1 VDTID
6 PLFIL
11 HPLLEERYFDRPSQ
25 SEIQALASYTGEA
38 EEVCDVLFTLVLWE
52 RKQEIEEDFR
62 EKHGKTEEQT
72 LLGSTGIF
80 PIRCRG

>member
-11 HPLLEERYFDRPSQ
+11 HPLLGQGYLDRPSQ

-38 EEVCDVLFTLVLWE
+38 EEVGNVLFTLVLWE
-52 RKQEIEEDFR
+52 RKKEIENDFR
-62 EKHGKTEEQT
+62 EKYGKTEEQT

-80 PIRCRG
+80 PIRCRD